1 MVKIKQCVTRCL
13 FTGMVIFFCS
23 CSLGLVWDSGHMVD
37 GHYVPKKPNYK
48 LKNKPGNIVPSNL
61 DTVNV
66 YRKIATYSGGILK
79 DMGKLSFL
87 RFYPNG
93 RLLETRIWEDESKL
107 LQKSYQEAL
116 STRDLYTTHGYY
128 YSKDGEKI
136 QIETF
141 IHTYGWP
148 TSGMYDIDNYY
159 LNATGDT
166 LTMRNPKSDYI
177 MIYVKEKI
185 PRVLEDYP
193 VNW

>member
-1 MVKIKQCVTRCL
+1 M
-13 FTGMVIFFCS
+13 
-23 CSLGLVWDSGHMVD
+23 GLVWDSGHIVD

-48 LKNKPGNIVPSNL
+48 FKDKENNIVPPNL

-66 YRKIATYSGGILK
+66 YREVATYSGENLTDMKYSYFLK
-79 DMGKLSFL
+79 
-87 RFYPNG
+87 FYPKG
-93 RLLETRIWEDESKL
+93 RALKVQILRNKLEV

-116 STRDLYTTHGYY
+116 SERTPYTTHGYY

-141 IHTYGWP
+141 IYTNDTWP
-148 TSGMYDIDNYY
+148 VAGMYKIDNYY

-166 LTMRNPKSDYI
+166 LTMQNPKSDFI